1 MKNAK
6 ERYCTTVYRLAAI
19 CLALAMTFPVIAY
32 AAEPTVVP
40 QGTGQ
45 SLREIPQLSVQS
57 AKTKLKLN
65 KSSATILVGEKIT
78 LKATVTGKK
87 GTVKWSSSKK
97 SVATVSSKA
106 VVTGKKKGTATITAK
121 VNGVKKTCKVTVKAV
136 PNVTDSVLK
145 MTGANAAKKLGIT
158 YINTTSHIAHLERV
172 VTGSYIRRTA
182 YRKDGWNLHIRDK
195 KVTFYGC
202 KVGMTKNQIAA
213 KLKSAKWKKTKTSKS
228 DDGISWIY
236 YKPANKTSYAYKTKG
251 TLEVMFDEKG
261 KVYRMDYLIG

>member
-1 MKNAK
+1 MRMRI
-6 ERYCTTVYRLAAI
+6 RYGAAFGRLLAF
-19 CLALAMTFPVIAY
+19 CLALVMAFPSIAY
-32 AAEPTVVP
+32 AMEPGAVL
-40 QGTGQ
+40 QERAQ
-45 SLREIPQLSVQS
+45 DLREKPQLSVQS

-65 KSSATILVGEKIT
+65 RSSVTITVGKTVT

-97 SVATVSSKA
+97 SVATVSSKG

-121 VNGVKKTCKVTVKAV
+121 VNGVKKTCKVTVKPI

-145 MTGANAAKKLGIT
+145 MTGAKAAKKLGIK
-158 YINTTSHIAHLERV
+158 YINTTSHIAHLERH

-182 YRKDGWNLHIRDK
+182 YRKDGWNLYIRDK

-202 KVGMTKNQIAA
+202 KVGMTKKQVAA
-213 KLKSAKWKKTKTSKS
+213 KLKNAKWNKTKTDKW
-228 DDGISWIY
+228 DDGTSWIY

-251 TLEVMFDEKG
+251 TLEVWFDAKG
-261 KVYRMDYLIG
+261 KVYRIEYHIG